1 MLNTCKC
8 MMPFGV
14 NVDAELFCML
24 KSLHPMF
31 YDN

>member
-1 MLNTCKC
+1 